1 MRDRAVCLLI
11 CPLTWSGWDG
21 RQRQHRRSNNDKS
34 KRIVYN
40 KGVKKTKWKKERRE
54 KEKKGREGKKDASR
68 ADGKKRQS
76 ERVQRGREGGRV
88 DVESGLV

>member
-40 KGVKKTKWKKERRE
+40 KGVKKTKKGKKRKKGKREKRKGREKRRESCRWKKETVRKSAERQRR
-54 KEKKGREGKKDASR
+54 R
-68 ADGKKRQS
+68 AG
-76 ERVQRGREGGRV
+76 
-88 DVESGLV
+88 